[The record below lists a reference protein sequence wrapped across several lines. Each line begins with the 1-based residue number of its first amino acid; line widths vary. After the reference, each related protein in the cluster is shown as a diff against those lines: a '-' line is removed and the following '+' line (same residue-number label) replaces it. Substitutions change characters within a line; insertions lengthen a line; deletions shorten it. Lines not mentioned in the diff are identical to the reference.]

1 MYTIFHTSASC
12 LSILS
17 PPKAHNTERQIHI
30 SHHSTMAFA
39 VGSCCDDRAFRRV
52 SHSLNSSS
60 GLVHL
65 FIYKEEGRFSAHLF
79 CGSEGCRRRRHRGQ
93 WRGFTTLFL
102 FLIFPYVLLMDFLR
116 LKKTVAGVSVA
127 AMALTQ
133 AGTAFAKYGDV
144 PSGVWFGDAVQS
156 FMDAG
161 YLDATQAKFRP
172 GDLANRAEFVK
183 LVVELNGGILSTP
196 PAVPSFDDAATGAWY
211 YGYFEEAGKEGW
223 VRGDGNCYGKH
234 PCYARPSANINRAEA
249 AALIVRA
256 FNLEWSGAAAQ
267 FVDNPSGQWYTD
279 AIQTAADACVLQGD
293 DSTGRVRPSDNM
305 NRAEMVTMLHRVD
318 QGLTYGV
325 DCGGDEM
332 GAEPMVKK
340 AMATG
345 PKTIEVEFTVAV
357 DAESA
362 EDADN
367 YTVTGSPEVPVA
379 SASVTDD
386 SVVEL
391 TLGENMDAG
400 HEYTLAVDGV
410 WSADGD
416 EISDSTTFMGYTEL
430 VKGDGTLEVSLSSGN
445 PVGDTLPKGAIGA
458 VTLSTD
464 LTASCDDSVSI
475 EHVTLLHEGFGA
487 VADVDGV
494 YAAING
500 ARVSRKRTLDS
511 EDQTADIRFSSPLMV
526 DPCETVTVDFV
537 ADFSSTASTAAEHN
551 FVVELPSDVSSNAKD
566 VAGNFPLRGNTFRMA
581 AVTSGI
587 VTVTY
592 RTVSP
597 DQVEVGDTAI
607 VIGKFEVS
615 VNSTEDQTFY
625 SMTLEQNSSTSDG
638 DFSNIAI
645 RRTDGTVL
653 TNTVAQT
660 VGDFITLVFDPP
672 FTVLEG
678 DKITLEVISDIVGGA
693 GDSIIMHFEESSDIF
708 AVGSLY
714 GYGVN
719 GQLYGSQVALPT
731 ETSSLP
737 DTVTI
742 DAGEFT
748 IGIDG
753 PASQDFTRDDND
765 AILANITF
773 KTGGEKVDIK
783 DLFVAVQA
791 ASSTGG
797 GLLNAGTNTAYDNV
811 HEVLEDVEIRNT
823 KTGRTIDGV
832 RLTGSTDFATDTT
845 DTYQV
850 YRFDDFVVSGDEG
863 WEFRADFIDNGSGNN
878 PKSGNKF
885 KIHICGEPKSILD
898 SANALTT
905 NTVGCDFGG
914 LVTTASTSY
923 QLNIEGLSTG
933 DKVGDV
939 RPRGNIAGNF
949 HRIADATLNIT
960 VKGIGLTDTAVE
972 NATNVNFLR
981 FEARAGEAEDILLT
995 KLIAAADSGS
1005 GLNAQNYTL
1014 WVDTDGNGTVDQ
1026 VLESGIA
1033 AQGSSA
1039 NATVTFSDIVGG
1051 GYVVPAEETVVFE
1064 IHADISSSLSTTLGS
1079 HLQLRFSTGSTNFV
1093 EAEELDDGSA
1103 LSNIK
1108 QNPAACGST
1117 TCDIIFTTVAS
1128 QRWKLVN
1135 QGDLFITQDSTPLR
1149 SRQLLGG
1156 ALGEAVL
1163 RVQFHAENEAV
1174 DVHGLNFASSGSTAS
1189 SVDRLEL
1196 YKEGEATP
1204 FALATAGSCGQRSV
1218 TSTTYAPA
1226 GGSISTFCTSM
1237 QSRQLVV
1244 GEGQDIDVIVRPRLK
1259 TDVGGGT
1266 TNQIISF
1273 FIDPTKAADDSQ
1285 TGSGAVRA
1293 RGDESSNPL
1302 TANDTDTTA
1311 EGEIFIG
1318 LSSAA
1323 AQNVVVK
1330 GNKSVSVMAKITS
1343 ITNAN
1348 PDANGSAIQSGLS
1361 NIGQFKIAAAAHGN
1375 TKDGLND
1382 VILSGVVFNVNATNV
1397 SLTGNSFVIYN
1408 KADATQTSACQTYYS
1423 AGTQAITGNA
1433 SGSLLVDC
1441 RNLPGTTVK
1450 TEIDQ
1455 GSDQTFVLQATVT
1468 NPNTSTTNSTLQVSL
1483 QNFDSITR
1491 TSFGLTASTLSH
1503 IAWQDKDQATTQTFL
1518 WVEYPETVVKSTSY
1532 AG

>member
-1 MYTIFHTSASC
+1 M
-12 LSILS
+12 
-17 PPKAHNTERQIHI
+17 
-30 SHHSTMAFA
+30 
-39 VGSCCDDRAFRRV
+39 
-52 SHSLNSSS
+52 
-60 GLVHL
+60 
-65 FIYKEEGRFSAHLF
+65 
-79 CGSEGCRRRRHRGQ
+79 
-93 WRGFTTLFL
+93 FL

-116 LKKTVAGVSVA
+116 LKKTLAGVSVA
-127 AMALTQ
+127 AIALTQ

-156 FMDAG
+156 FVDAG

-172 GDLANRAEFVK
+172 SDLANRAEFVK

-196 PAVPSFDDAATGAWY
+196 PAVPSFDDVATGAWY

-223 VRGDGNCYGKH
+223 VRGDANCYGKH
-234 PCYARPSANINRAEA
+234 PCWARASANINRAEA

-256 FNLEWSGAAAQ
+256 FNLEWSGAAPQ

-279 AIQTAADACVLQGD
+279 VVQTAADACVLQGD

-325 DCGGDEM
+325 DCGDEDM
-332 GAEPMVKK
+332 SSEPMVKK

-345 PKTIEVEFTVAV
+345 PKTVEVEFNMAV

-362 EDADN
+362 EDTAN
-367 YTVTGSPEVPVA
+367 YTVTGSPELPVA

-416 EISDSTTFMGYTEL
+416 EISDSTTFTGYTEL

-487 VADVDGV
+487 VSDVDGV

-566 VAGNFPLRGNTFRMA
+566 VTGNFPLRGNTFRMA

-597 DQVEVGDTAI
+597 DQVEVGDTGV

-638 DFSNIAI
+638 DFTNIAI

-678 DKITLEVISDIVGGA
+678 DKITLEVIADIVGGA
-693 GDSIIMHFEESSDIF
+693 GDSIIMHFEEASDIF

-719 GQLYGSQVALPT
+719 GQLYGSQVALPAADDA
-731 ETSSLP
+731 
-737 DTVTI
+737 DTVSI

-765 AILANITF
+765 AILANVTF
-773 KTGGEKVDIK
+773 KTGGEKLDIK
-783 DLFVAVQA
+783 DLFIAVQA
-791 ASSTGG
+791 ATSTGA
-797 GLLNAGTNTAYDNV
+797 GLTNAGTSTSYDNV
-811 HEVLEDVEIRNT
+811 HEILEDVELRNT

-832 RLTGSTDFATDTT
+832 RLTASNDFGSDTT
-845 DTYQV
+845 DTFQV
-850 YRFDDFVVSGDEG
+850 YRFDDFVVSGDEA
-863 WEFRADFIDNGSGNN
+863 WEFRVDFIDNGSGNH
-878 PKSGNKF
+878 PSSGDKF
-885 KIHICGEPKSILD
+885 KIHICGEPTDILD
-898 SANALTT
+898 TT
-905 NTVGCDFGG
+905 NSITDNTTGCSFGG
-914 LVTTASTSY
+914 LTTSSESY
-923 QLNIEGLSTG
+923 QMRIEGLSTG

-960 VKGIGLTDTAVE
+960 VKAIGTTDTAVE
-972 NATNVNFLR
+972 NAKNVNFLR

-1026 VLESGIA
+1026 ILESGIA

-1051 GYVVPAEETVVFE
+1051 GYVIPAEETVVFE
-1064 IHADISSSLSTTLGS
+1064 IHGDISSSLSTTLGE

-1108 QNPAACGST
+1108 QNPAACAST

-1135 QGDLFITQDSTPLR
+1135 QGDLFVTVDSTPLR

-1163 RVQFHAENEAV
+1163 RVQLHAENESI

-1189 SVDRLEL
+1189 TVDRLEL

-1204 FALATAGSCGQRSV
+1204 FALATAGSCGQRIL
-1218 TSTTYAPA
+1218 TPTTYAPA
-1226 GGSISTFCTSM
+1226 LTYSATAIATFCTSM

-1259 TDVGGGT
+1259 TDVAGGV
-1266 TNQIISF
+1266 TNQTIAF
-1273 FIDPTKAADDSQ
+1273 FIDPTKASDDSQ
-1285 TGSGAVRA
+1285 TGSGAIRA

-1302 TANDTDTTA
+1302 TASDGDTSA

-1323 AQNVVVK
+1323 AQNVAIV
-1330 GNKSVSVMAKITS
+1330 GNRNVSVMAKITS

-1348 PDANGSAIQSGLS
+1348 PDANGSTIQTGLS
-1361 NIGQFKIAAAAHGN
+1361 NIGQFKISAAAHGN
-1375 TKDGLND
+1375 SKDGLND
-1382 VILSGVVFNVNATNV
+1382 VILSGVIFDVNATNV
-1397 SLTGNSFVIYN
+1397 AITQSTFKLYN
-1408 KADATQTSACQTYYS
+1408 KGDATTKIACTAFDSGGTAMTTSYA
-1423 AGTQAITGNA
+1423 N
-1433 SGSLLVDC
+1433 SGSLLVRC
-1441 RNLPGTTVK
+1441 NNITTSAVK
-1450 TEIDQ
+1450 SEIDQ
-1455 GSDQTFVLQATVT
+1455 GSDQTFVLEASIE
-1468 NPNTSTTNSTLQVSL
+1468 NPNTSTTNSSLQVSIT
-1483 QNFDSITR
+1483 NFDSIGKTA
-1491 TSFGLTASTLSH
+1491 FGVTATTLSH
-1503 IAWQDKDQATTQTFL
+1503 FVWQDKDQATNQSFT
-1518 WVEYPETVVKSTSY
+1518 WVEYPDTVVKSTSY
-1532 AG
+1532 SG

>member
-1 MYTIFHTSASC
+1 
-12 LSILS
+12 
-17 PPKAHNTERQIHI
+17 
-30 SHHSTMAFA
+30 
-39 VGSCCDDRAFRRV
+39 
-52 SHSLNSSS
+52 
-60 GLVHL
+60 
-65 FIYKEEGRFSAHLF
+65 
-79 CGSEGCRRRRHRGQ
+79 
-93 WRGFTTLFL
+93 
-102 FLIFPYVLLMDFLR
+102 MDFLR
-116 LKKTVAGVSVA
+116 LKKTLAGVSVA
-127 AMALTQ
+127 AIAFTQ
-133 AGTAFAKYGDV
+133 VGTAFAKYGDV

-156 FMDAG
+156 FVDAG
-161 YLDATQAKFRP
+161 YLDATQTKFRP

-196 PAVPSFDDAATGAWY
+196 PAVPSFDDAATGAWF

-256 FNLEWSGAAAQ
+256 FNLEWSGAAPQ

-279 AIQTAADACVLQGD
+279 AIQMAADACVLQGD

-318 QGLTYGV
+318 QGLTFGV
-325 DCGGDEM
+325 DCGDDEM
-332 GAEPMVKK
+332 GSEPMVKK
-340 AMATG
+340 ARATG
-345 PKTIEVEFTVAV
+345 SKTIEIEFTSAV

-362 EDADN
+362 EDTDN
-367 YTVTGSPEVPVA
+367 YTVTGSPELPVA

-410 WSADGD
+410 MTADGD
-416 EISDSTTFMGYTEL
+416 EISDSTTFTGYTEL

-464 LTASCDDSVSI
+464 LTASCDDSVSV

-487 VADVDGV
+487 VSDVDGV

-566 VAGNFPLRGNTFRMA
+566 VEGNFPLRGNTFRMA

-597 DQVEVGDTAI
+597 DQVEVGDTGV

-678 DKITLEVISDIVGGA
+678 DKITLEVVSDIVGGA
-693 GDSIIMHFEESSDIF
+693 GDSIIMHFEEASDIF

-719 GQLYGSQVALPT
+719 GQLYGSQVSLPT
-731 ETSSLP
+731 ESSTLP

-765 AILANITF
+765 AILANVTF
-773 KTGGEKVDIK
+773 KTGGEKLDIK
-783 DLFVAVQA
+783 DLFIAVQA
-791 ASSTGG
+791 ATSTGAGLIHAGSSTS
-797 GLLNAGTNTAYDNV
+797 YDNV
-811 HEVLEDVEIRNT
+811 HEILEDVEIRNT

-832 RLTGSTDFATDTT
+832 RLTASDDLGSDATDTF
-845 DTYQV
+845 QV
-850 YRFDDFVVSGDEG
+850 YRFDDFVVSGDES
-863 WEFRADFIDNGSGNN
+863 WEFRVDFIDNASGNH
-878 PKSGNKF
+878 PKSGDKF

-898 SANALTT
+898 STNALTT
-905 NTVGCDFGG
+905 NTTGCSFGG
-914 LVTTASTSY
+914 LTTSSTSY

-960 VKGIGLTDTAVE
+960 VKSIGTTDTAVE
-972 NATNVNFLR
+972 NAKNVNFLR

-1039 NATVTFSDIVGG
+1039 NATVTFSDLVGG

-1079 HLQLRFSTGSTNFV
+1079 VLQLRFSTGSLNFV

-1103 LSNIK
+1103 LSNIR
-1108 QNPAACGST
+1108 QNGLATPCSAT
-1117 TCDIIFTTVAS
+1117 TCDIIFTTVIS
-1128 QRWKLVN
+1128 QRWVLVN
-1135 QGDLFITQDSTPLR
+1135 QGDLFVTQDSTPLR
-1149 SRQLLGG
+1149 NRQLLGG

-1189 SVDRLEL
+1189 TVDRLEL

-1204 FALATAGSCGQRSV
+1204 FALATAGSCGQRTV

-1244 GEGQDIDVIVRPRLK
+1244 AEGADIDVIVRPRLK

-1266 TNQIISF
+1266 TNQIIAF
-1273 FIDPTKAADDSQ
+1273 FIDPTRASDDSQ
-1285 TGSGAVRA
+1285 TGSGSIRA

-1302 TANDTDTTA
+1302 SANDGDSAA

-1323 AQNVVVK
+1323 ASNAAVIGK
-1330 GNKSVSVMAKITS
+1330 KNLSVMAKITS

-1348 PDANGSAIQSGLS
+1348 PDANGSAIQTGLS

-1382 VILSGVVFNVNATNV
+1382 VILSGVIFDVNATNV
-1397 SLTGNSFVIYN
+1397 GVSPSSFKIYN
-1408 KADATQTSACQTYYS
+1408 KADATNKVNCTAYDDGGTAMTTSYTNSGAMLVEC
-1423 AGTQAITGNA
+1423 NA
-1433 SGSLLVDC
+1433 LVGSI
-1441 RNLPGTTVK
+1441 VK

-1455 GSDQTFVLQATVT
+1455 GSDQTFVLEATIT
-1468 NPNTSTTNSTLQVSL
+1468 NPNLSTTNSTLQVSL
-1483 QNFDSITR
+1483 TNFDSLSNLT
-1491 TSFGLTASTLSH
+1491 FGKSSGNSHLTWRDT
-1503 IAWQDKDQATTQTFL
+1503 DQAGATAFK
-1518 WVEYPETVVKSTSY
+1518 WVEYPDTVVKSTSY